1 MEKVVRAK
9 GIRGRRGDII
19 LELENGKIALPRGF
33 TPREWEW
40 YFVEIIE
47 DRGKYAFVQLH
58 SHHPTSYGICRA
70 CRRIVDE
77 KKFAEFA
84 NRWLNNMLLIGRLDA
99 IKKDMNFV
107 LERLDEQIKDLD
119 EMIRRLYKE
128 LEKRPK
134 TVMKICE
141 HSIDSCFTEICG
153 DKKCVE
159 IEYAIIA
166 LEKLRDQL
174 NEKWWSIKRALDA
187 DRIITITPLGIERIF
202 VPSI

>member
-33 TPREWEW
+33 APREWEW
-40 YFVEIIE
+40 YLVEIE
-47 DRGKYAFVQLH
+47 DRGNYAIAWLH
-58 SHHPTSYGICRA
+58 RHRIVYGICSM
-70 CRRIVDE
+70 CKTIVDK
-77 KKFAEFA
+77 KKFSEFA
-84 NRWLNNMLLIGRLDA
+84 EKWLNNALKWERINKIRNDIQFELRLY
-99 IKKDMNFV
+99 
-107 LERLDEQIKDLD
+107 EQIKDLD
-119 EMIRRLYKE
+119 EMIQRLYKE

-141 HSIDSCFTEICG
+141 HSIDSCFTEICA

-174 NEKWWSIKRALDA
+174 NEKWWNIKRALDA
-187 DRIITITPLGIERIF
+187 DRIITITPLGIEKIF
-202 VPSI
+202 VP

>member
-47 DRGKYAFVQLH
+47 DKGKYAIVQLH
-58 SHHPTSYGICRA
+58 NHRPTSYGICHA

-77 KKFAEFA
+77 KKFAELA

-107 LERLDEQIKDLD
+107 LGRLDEQISDI
-119 EMIRRLYKE
+119 ENMIKRMNKE
-128 LEKRPK
+128 YDKKPK
-134 TVMKICE
+134 TVMKTCE
-141 HSIDSCFTEICG
+141 HSVDSCFAEICS
-153 DKKCVE
+153 DSECIQ
-159 IEYAIIA
+159 IEYVIMS
-166 LEKLRDQL
+166 LERLRDEL
-174 NEKWWSIKRALDA
+174 SKRWWGIKRALDA